1 MKFVIDLIRV
11 LRVALLHLIYNIYP
25 SLSLPKRAV
34 IVAPHP
40 DDEVIGCGGLI
51 QALVER
57 GTPPHVIILTGGE
70 GSHRGCCGISAEE
83 LIAGRHN
90 LTIKAAETMGLP
102 LSHIHCL
109 QYPDG
114 GVALEHPETERL
126 AALLQE
132 LKPDAIFVPHHGEGW
147 SDHLKAAEIVKAL
160 IGMFNE
166 NEDEDSK
173 QERSASLNPKQ
184 EQRDLTKHY
193 TLNSKQKRSASLNS
207 KPELYSYCVWMWYY
221 NVWDLRLKD
230 GFLLRLTE
238 KQHQLKQKAIREYLE
253 PKAPCG
259 KPWSGVLPAP
269 FLKATEWNKELYFLV
284 R

>member
-1 MKFVIDLIRV
+1 MKDFIRV

-70 GSHRGCCGISAEE
+70 GSHRGCCDITSEE

-114 GVALEHPETERL
+114 GVALEHPETERF

-132 LKPDAIFVPHHGEGW
+132 LKPEAIFVPHHGEGW

-166 NEDEDSK
+166 NEDEDS
-173 QERSASLNPKQ
+173 KQ

-221 NVWDLRLKD
+221 NVWDLRMKD
-230 GFLLRLTE
+230 AFLLRLTG
-238 KQHQLKQKAIREYLE
+238 KQHQLKQKAIGQYVTPL
-253 PKAPCG
+253 APCG
-259 KPWSGVLPAP
+259 KPWSGVLPKP
-269 FLKATEWNKELYFLV
+269 FLKATKWDKELYFKV